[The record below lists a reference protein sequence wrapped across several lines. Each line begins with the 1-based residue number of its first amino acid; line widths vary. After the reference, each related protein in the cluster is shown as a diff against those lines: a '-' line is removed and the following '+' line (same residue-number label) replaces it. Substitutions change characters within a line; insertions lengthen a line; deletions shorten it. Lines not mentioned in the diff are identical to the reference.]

1 MMIYLKNMVG
11 YKMNY
16 FKGISSDEIKP
27 MFKEEHNK
35 EKPTE
40 QPKELSEED
49 LKKMLEIVS
58 VEEFKLEALK
68 VKYPIIDWEIH
79 TEGGCIQ
86 TDADEEVTLIDE
98 TQGRNDEDLMFDIG
112 VLNRDAVFEEPI
124 VNTAPTTSSIP
135 VSVDDPVTT
144 AGEVVTTASVDVT
157 TASAPTIVID
167 ELTLAQTLIKIKAA
181 KPKAIT
187 TASTITITTRPKAKR
202 VVVQE
207 PSEFTTTTSPS
218 QASQLPQAKDK
229 GKAIMVEP
237 EKPLKKKDQIA
248 FDEELAKRL
257 VSLRIGRRREA
268 CKTKRRRS

>member
-1 MMIYLKNMVG
+1 
-11 YKMNY
+11 MNY

-144 AGEVVTTASVDVT
+144 AGEVVTTA
-157 TASAPTIVID
+157 
-167 ELTLAQTLIKIKAA
+167 